1 MPKKSDFLQKF
12 RKKNEKFFI
21 SLQFLLKFTIMPS
34 MTYKIFIDGKEGT
47 TGLKIFERFEKRSDL
62 EIMQID
68 EDKRKDP
75 VEKARLMNQADYV
88 FLCLPDSAAIES
100 AELVTNPNTK
110 IIDASTA
117 HRTNPD
123 WAYGFPELDK
133 SFREGI
139 IASKRVAVP
148 GCYASGSIAICYPLV
163 KSGIMPADY
172 PVVIHAVS
180 GYSGAGKKAI
190 AVYEGDERP
199 QGYDSPRLY
208 ALTQAHKHLPEIKK
222 ISGLDFEPVFN
233 PYVCDYFA
241 GMTVTVGLHARMLS
255 KRVTL
260 QDVWQMFADHYKDAR
275 FVQVAPLMGEGV
287 LPEQFIPADTL
298 AGTNNM
304 QLFVYGNDDR
314 IMITTRFDNLG
325 KGASGAAVQCMNIMM
340 GIDEATGLV

>member
-1 MPKKSDFLQKF
+1 M
-12 RKKNEKFFI
+12 
-21 SLQFLLKFTIMPS
+21 
-34 MTYKIFIDGKEGT
+34 YKI
-47 TGLKIFERFEKRSDL
+47 
-62 EIMQID
+62 
-68 EDKRKDP
+68 
-75 VEKARLMNQADYV
+75 
-88 FLCLPDSAAIES
+88 AI
-100 AELVTNPNTK
+100 L
-110 IIDASTA
+110 
-117 HRTNPD
+117 
-123 WAYGFPELDK
+123 
-133 SFREGI
+133 
-139 IASKRVAVP
+139 
-148 GCYASGSIAICYPLV
+148 YPLV
-163 KSGIMPADY
+163 KSGIMGADY

-190 AVYEGDERP
+190 AVYEGEDRP

-208 ALTQAHKHLPEIKK
+208 ALTQSHKHLPEIKK

-241 GMTVTVGLHARMLS
+241 GMTVTVGLHTRMLN
-255 KRVTL
+255 KKVTA
-260 QDVWQMFADHYKDAR
+260 QEVQKMFADHYKGAH

-340 GIDEATGLV
+340 GIDEATGLDV